1 MKSIKSSMKIMDKR
15 EYYMGDKMR
24 KLMKLTIKMLT
35 LILIFGGCSVGE
47 TKIEYER
54 LVKALDEGDMKT
66 VMSAG
71 NEGYAHV
78 EEQIIH
84 SIIEEKED
92 GEYRRTRYQT
102 TDGIYNTNDKSLY
115 GTTTQEI
122 ADKTTNDKNKE
133 NNSYKSEE
141 KYNTYIIYK
150 NDQVQSLNPSLDVSS
165 IKLVIDNLEGI
176 GKLKTDKDTKGFD
189 EPNSIGIGLTE
200 VQFKDMIND
209 KLKLQYDKFQDASI
223 VIDFNS
229 AKDRK
234 EKTMRIS
241 EITISITYD
250 KKNEEGKML
259 KHIQQIAVRFNGK
272 EENTKNA
279 KKEYLNYKK
288 QYCDNK

>member
-241 EITISITYD
+241 EIMISD
-250 KKNEEGKML
+250 LNN
-259 KHIQQIAVRFNGK
+259 VR
-272 EENTKNA
+272 
-279 KKEYLNYKK
+279 
-288 QYCDNK
+288 

>member
-1 MKSIKSSMKIMDKR
+1 MKMKKKAKVMIVM
-15 EYYMGDKMR
+15 
-24 KLMKLTIKMLT
+24 TIVASL
-35 LILIFGGCSVGE
+35 FSGCGFGE
-47 TKIEYER
+47 TKIDYEKF
-54 LVKALDEGDMKT
+54 VKALDEGDMKT
-66 VMSAG
+66 VMSASDD
-71 NEGYAHV
+71 GYASV

-92 GEYRRTRYQT
+92 GEYRRTIYQT

-122 ADKTTNDKNKE
+122 ADKTTNNKNKE
-133 NNSYKSEE
+133 NDSYKSEE
-141 KYNTYIIYK
+141 KYNTYIIYN
-150 NDQVQSLNPSLDVSS
+150 NDQAQSLNPSLDVSS

-176 GKLKTDKDTKGFD
+176 GKLKPDKDTKGFD

-250 KKNEEGKML
+250 KRNEEGKML

-288 QYCDNK
+288 QYYDNK